1 MAPTIKE
8 LEDNIKQLRQLIQ
21 DVISSQNLEFWIS
34 PVEAEKRLPI
44 GRDRIYAEI
53 AKAEEVRIAYPDSY
67 KKKTDLWYGEHYFN
81 ASKDGEKNFW
91 KIHLVKFWAIV
102 SKPPEERV

>member
-8 LEDNIKQLRQLIQ
+8 LENGLSQLKQMVLDI
-21 DVISSQNLEFWIS
+21 IASQNLEFWIS

-53 AKAEEVRIAYPDSY
+53 AKAEEIRIAYPDSY
-67 KKKTDLWYGEHYFN
+67 KKKTDLFYGEHYFN
-81 ASKDGEKNFW
+81 ASKGGEKNYW

-102 SKPPEERV
+102 SKPPEERI